1 MNAPLRHPVLPA
13 PAQVAVRRRSEIVP
27 LRAYLADP
35 DESWDAIAAR
45 PSEPNAF
52 AERWFVEASVR
63 HLDVPA
69 DARMLVVRAEG
80 QLIGMLPIIVAPK
93 YGRMPVRHVE
103 NWLHYNSFLGAP
115 LVRRSF
121 EAYFWHRALAL
132 LDADPD
138 APSFLHLVALDGQGP
153 LAQALRRARTG
164 TAVVHRSKRALLQ
177 SDLSPNDYY
186 EATVRKKK
194 RKEIGR
200 LQHRLAELGNVGF
213 SRLTV
218 ASDLDGWIDSF
229 LALEASGWKG
239 RDGAALANARDTENF
254 VRDALRGAFAA
265 GRLEMIR
272 LDVDGRTIAMLVNF
286 LTPPGSFSFKIAFDE
301 DYARFS
307 PGVLIQLEN
316 LKILETPGIGWMDS
330 CAVEGHPMIESLW
343 AERREIVRISVPLK
357 GKRRRA
363 TFAACRALETAS
375 ALVRKAL

>member
-1 MNAPLRHPVLPA
+1 MNAPLRHPILRA
-13 PAQVAVRRRSEIVP
+13 PTPQPVRRRSEIVP
-27 LRAYLADP
+27 LRSYLADP
-35 DESWDAIAAR
+35 DESWDAIATR

-63 HLDVPA
+63 HLDAPP

-80 QLIGMLPIIVAPK
+80 QLIGMMPIAVAPK

-121 EAYFWHRALAL
+121 EPYFWHRALAL

-138 APSFLHLVALDGQGP
+138 APAFLHMVALDGAGP
-153 LAQALRRARTG
+153 LADALLKARKSA
-164 TAVVHRSKRALLQ
+164 AVVHRGRRALLA
-177 SDLSPNDYY
+177 SALSPTAYY

-194 RKEIGR
+194 RKEIAR
-200 LQHRLAELGNVGF
+200 LQHRLSEAGQVEF
-213 SRLTV
+213 ARLSAPV
-218 ASDLDGWIDSF
+218 DLDGWTDTF

-239 RDGAALANARDTENF
+239 RNGAALANARSTENF

-265 GRLEMIR
+265 NRLEMIR
-272 LDVDGRTIAMLVNF
+272 LDVDGRAIAMLVNF

-301 DYARFS
+301 EFARFS

-316 LKILETPGIGWMDS
+316 LKILETPGVDWMDS

-375 ALVRKAL
+375 ALARKAL

>member
-1 MNAPLRHPVLPA
+1 MNAPLRHPEVADCA
-13 PAQVAVRRRSEIVP
+13 PVSARRRSEIVP

-45 PSEPNAF
+45 PSEANAF
-52 AERWFVEASVR
+52 AERWFMEASVR

-80 QLIGMLPIIVAPK
+80 QLIGLLPFIIAPK

-103 NWLHYNSFLGAP
+103 NWLHYNSFFGAP

-138 APSFLHLVALDGQGP
+138 APAFLHLVALDGQGP
-153 LAQALRRARTG
+153 LAKALLRARKG
-164 TAVVHRSKRALLQ
+164 AAVVHRSTRAMLK
-177 SDLSPNDYY
+177 SDLAPLQYY

-200 LQHRLAELGNVGF
+200 LQHRLAEVGRVAF
-213 SRLTV
+213 KRLDDGG
-218 ASDLDGWIDSF
+218 DLDSWIDNF
-229 LALEASGWKG
+229 LVLEASGWKG
-239 RDGAALANARDTENF
+239 RDGAALANAQDTEAF
-254 VRDALRGAFAA
+254 VRDALLGAFA
-265 GRLEMIR
+265 GKRLEMIS
-272 LDVDGRTIAMLVNF
+272 LDVDGRAIAMLVNF

-301 DYARFS
+301 DFARFS

-316 LKILETPGIGWMDS
+316 FKVLEAPGIDWMDS
-330 CAVEGHPMIESLW
+330 CAVEDHPMINSLW
-343 AERREIVRISVPLK
+343 GERREIVRVSVPLK

-363 TFAACRALETAS
+363 IFAACRTLETAS
-375 ALVRKAL
+375 ALVRRAI

>member
-1 MNAPLRHPVLPA
+1 MNAPMRHPVLPA
-13 PAQVAVRRRSEIVP
+13 PTRRRSEIVP
-27 LRAYLADP
+27 LRAWLNDP
-35 DESWDAIAAR
+35 DDSWDAIAAR

-52 AERWFVEASVR
+52 AERWFMAASIR
-63 HLDVPA
+63 HLDIPA
-69 DARMLVVRAEG
+69 EARMVVVRAEG
-80 QLIGMLPIIVAPK
+80 QLIGTMPIIVAPR
-93 YGRMPVRHVE
+93 YGRLPVRHVE
-103 NWLHYNSFLGAP
+103 NWLHYNSFFGAP

-132 LDADPD
+132 LDADTE
-138 APSFLHLVALDGQGP
+138 APAFVHMVALDGQGP
-153 LAQALRRARTG
+153 LAQALLRARPG
-164 TAVVHRSKRALLQ
+164 AAVVHRSERALLQ
-177 SDLSPNDYY
+177 SNLSPDAYY
-186 EATVRKKK
+186 AATVRKKK

-200 LQHRLAELGNVGF
+200 LQHRLAEVGNVGF
-213 SRLTV
+213 ARLIEGD
-218 ASDLDGWIDSF
+218 DLESWIDIF

-239 RDGAALANARDTENF
+239 RSGAALANARDTERF
-254 VRDALRGAFAA
+254 VRDALHGAFAA

-272 LDVDGRTIAMLVNF
+272 LDVDDRAIAMLVNF

-301 DYARFS
+301 EFARFS

-316 LKILETPGIGWMDS
+316 LKILQTPGIDWMDS